1 MTDDMLMWAKDQRE
15 VWTRSLKALRSGVLG
30 TTEIRDGKRV
40 NTTLETIAERKR
52 ALAELDAMIGVG
64 REDRLG

>member
-1 MTDDMLMWAKDQRE
+1 MTDDMLVWAKDQRE
-15 VWTRSLKALRSGVLG
+15 AWARSLKALRLGILG

-52 ALAELDAMIGVG
+52 SLAELDAMIGAG
-64 REDRLG
+64 R